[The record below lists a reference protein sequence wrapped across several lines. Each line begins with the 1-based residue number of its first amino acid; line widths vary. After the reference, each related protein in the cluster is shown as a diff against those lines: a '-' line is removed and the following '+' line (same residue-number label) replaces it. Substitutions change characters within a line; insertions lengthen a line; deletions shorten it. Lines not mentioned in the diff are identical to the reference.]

1 MDRSHPESALLPYAA
16 GELSGDE
23 RNSLELHLESCA
35 RCRESVD
42 TSAGIMRAIARDAGN
57 LRDPDWNVYHAQLR
71 RRLAARENPQ
81 PRRWWRPEIM
91 WPALTAGVATAAI
104 LMVLTLSHLFRPA
117 TVPPVDQ
124 FAMEGAM
131 RGTEVGLLRNYQVVD
146 HLDLLENYDVI
157 EDLDQLTPAE
167 HPNAPARS

>member
-23 RNSLELHLESCA
+23 RKRLELHLESCA

-42 TSAGIMRAIARDAGN
+42 TSAAIMRVIARDAEN
-57 LRDPDWNVYHAQLR
+57 LRDPDWNVYRAQLR

-81 PRRWWRPEIM
+81 FRRWWRPEIV
-91 WPALTAGVATAAI
+91 WPAIAAGTATAVLLIA
-104 LMVLTLSHLFRPA
+104 LTLSHLLRGPA
-117 TVPPVDQ
+117 MPPVDQ
-124 FAMEGAM
+124 FATEGAM
-131 RGTEVGLLRNYQVVD
+131 SGTDVGLLRNYQVVD

-157 EDLDQLTPAE
+157 ENLDQLSPTDRS
-167 HPNAPARS
+167 NAPARS